1 MPEVVVEPVPEPVA
15 ETVPVE
21 EPSVAPKKQRI
32 YKSRRYDKSSPK
44 TIPAQTE
51 TVLPVGNKRGRKAK
65 NKVLDPIMELL
76 HSIPQEVIVP
86 AQKAAP
92 KPKRKFGR
100 KRAAAPFPVTTEN
113 YTVKSGEEVGIKDI
127 YNLVVDI
134 KNSQLD
140 ILKALNEVLKK
151 MGDSDNKLTIKL
163 NDMSSAIGE
172 IKDIVTKMT
181 SSNMVSPPQRL
192 F

>member
-1 MPEVVVEPVPEPVA
+1 VPEVIPEAVPEPL
-15 ETVPVE
+15 PIE
-21 EPSVAPKKQRI
+21 ESSAVPKKQRI

-51 TVLPVGNKRGRKAK
+51 TALPVGNKRGRKAK

-76 HSIPQEVIVP
+76 HSIPQEIVVP
-86 AQKAAP
+86 AQKAGV

-100 KRAAAPFPVTTEN
+100 KRAAAPFPATTEN
-113 YTVKSGEEVGIKDI
+113 YIVKSGEEIGIKDI

-163 NDMSSAIGE
+163 NDMSSAVGE

-181 SSNMVSPPQRL
+181 TANLVRLLQILLSVS
-192 F
+192 